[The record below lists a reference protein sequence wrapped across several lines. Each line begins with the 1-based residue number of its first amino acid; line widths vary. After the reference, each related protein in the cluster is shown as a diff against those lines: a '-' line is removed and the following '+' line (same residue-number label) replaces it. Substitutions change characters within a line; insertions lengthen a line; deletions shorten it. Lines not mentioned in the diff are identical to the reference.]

1 MSLNNSNFLFDSC
14 FLTPTLDAFIV
25 EESSLLKPQRVGGEN
40 LNSPIILSVPH
51 GGRFYPVEMIQN
63 ADLQEMRTLE
73 DVGSDVIVMPLI
85 NSEQCAILANCSR
98 AIIDVNRPETAIDPK
113 LNPSIYNGKEF
124 VPKDRWQR
132 YINSGYGVIPRLS
145 SQRYPLYW
153 EAPTASA
160 IEKRIVNWHRTY
172 HNLISEAVT
181 QSTKLFKK
189 TLLLDIHS
197 MPKSSPDL
205 PDFVVG
211 NLNGLSASREFSETI
226 VSVLNQFGFTYSMNT
241 PYAGGFI
248 TEHYGNPSKNQH
260 AIQLEINRNLYL
272 KKNYKII
279 SNAASELTGVLKE
292 IIKSVSSFC

>member
-1 MSLNNSNFLFDSC
+1 MSLNNSNFLFNSR

-51 GGRFYPVEMIQN
+51 GGRFYPAKMIQN

-113 LNPSIYNGKEF
+113 LNPTAYNGKEF

-145 SQRYPLYW
+145 SRRHPLYR
-153 EAPTASA
+153 EAPTISS
-160 IEKRIVNWHRTY
+160 IEKRIKIWHQPY
-172 HNLISEAVT
+172 HDLIYQAVA
-181 QSTKLFKK
+181 QSKKYSKKL
-189 TLLLDIHS
+189 
-197 MPKSSPDL
+197 
-205 PDFVVG
+205 
-211 NLNGLSASREFSETI
+211 
-226 VSVLNQFGFTYSMNT
+226 Y
-241 PYAGGFI
+241 
-248 TEHYGNPSKNQH
+248 
-260 AIQLEINRNLYL
+260 
-272 KKNYKII
+272 
-279 SNAASELTGVLKE
+279 
-292 IIKSVSSFC
+292 C

>member
-1 MSLNNSNFLFDSC
+1 MSLNNSNFLFNSR

-25 EESSLLKPQRVGGEN
+25 EESLLLKPQRIGGES

-51 GGRFYPVEMIQN
+51 GGRFYPAEMIEN

-85 NSEQCAILANCSR
+85 NSEQCAIIANCSR

-113 LNPSIYNGKEF
+113 LNPTAYNGKEF
-124 VPKDRWQR
+124 IPKDRWQR

-145 SQRYPLYW
+145 SKRHPLYKK
-153 EAPTASA
+153 APTASS
-160 IEKRIVNWHRTY
+160 IEKRITNWHRSY
-172 HNLISEAVT
+172 HNLISEAVN

-189 TLLLDIHS
+189 TVLLDIHS
-197 MPKSSPDL
+197 MPQSSPNL
-205 PDFVVG
+205 PDIVVG
-211 NLNGLSASREFSETI
+211 NLNGLSASKEFSNTI

-248 TEHYGNPSKNQH
+248 TEHYGNPCKNQH
-260 AIQLEINRNLYL
+260 AVQLEINRNLYL
-272 KKNYKII
+272 LENYKF
-279 SNAASELTGVLKE
+279 SSKAANELTRVLKE